1 MNTNIFPKHWQ
12 KRPFV
17 IFYSGFSLKNEASFF
32 EPYLEK
38 SEYTVAGFS
47 YGAIKAAT
55 HASEATT
62 RIDTLQL
69 FSPAFFQTKKE
80 SFKRLQMGAFLKSKE
95 EYIENFL
102 SACFFPYKAQEV
114 DLDEYASES
123 QLRELLYFEWTK
135 ELMASIL
142 SKGIRIEVFLGL
154 EDAVIDVPSAREFFI
169 PFSLVTSIRT
179 GNHFLQEKNND

>member
-1 MNTNIFPKHWQ
+1 MIF
-12 KRPFV
+12 F
-17 IFYSGFSLKNEASFF
+17 SGFSLSNETSYF

-47 YGAIKAAT
+47 YGAIKAALY
-55 HASEATT
+55 AAEVSS

-80 SFKRLQMGAFLKSKE
+80 SFKRLQMGAFLNSKE

-102 SACFFPYKAQEV
+102 LTCFAPNKAQEV
-114 DLDEYASES
+114 ELDEDASEA

-135 ELMASIL
+135 DLMESIV

-154 EDAVIDVPSAREFFI
+154 EDKVIDVEGAREFFL
-169 PFSLVTSIRT
+169 PFSTVTSIRI
-179 GNHFLQEKNND
+179 GNHFLQENT